1 MANILVNPGT
11 TTAVA
16 TIDIGGGVESPRIN
30 LISATGNTLYGSA
43 GSPAAGTTV
52 LAVQGVSLGFPQPI
66 SVSQVGTTAISAGSG
81 AMDGG
86 TQRVALATNS
96 PGVTV
101 TGQTIMSASLPIT
114 IASNQQTISV
124 APDTSVLAVGASGS
138 TLTPKFRALS
148 ASTLGTNTVV
158 ATVSAKKIRVV
169 QWIATTKAAVDF
181 KWQSHGGTDL
191 TGLFYGSGAGGGAG
205 GAYNPLGHFETAAG
219 EALDINLSVATT
231 VGGSLVYV
239 EV

>member
-16 TIDIGGGVESPRIN
+16 TIDIGGGVESPRVN
-30 LISATGNTLYGSA
+30 LISATGNTIYGSA

-66 SVSQVGTTAISAGSG
+66 SLTQIGTTAVSTGSG
-81 AMDGG
+81 TMDLG

-96 PGVTV
+96 PGVTPF
-101 TGQTIMSASLPIT
+101 GQNVMLASLPIT

-124 APDTSVLAVGASGS
+124 ATDTSAISLGATGS
-138 TLTPKFRALS
+138 TAIPKFRALS

-205 GAYNPLGHFETAAG
+205 GAYNPLGHFETTAG

>member
-16 TIDIGGGVESPRIN
+16 TIDIGGGVESPRVN
-30 LISATGNTLYGSA
+30 LINGTGLSIYGTA
-43 GSPAAGTTV
+43 GSPPAGATV
-52 LAVQGVSLGFPQPI
+52 FSVQGVSGGTSQPI
-66 SVSQVGTTAISAGSG
+66 SVSQIGTTTVSVGSG
-81 AMDGG
+81 AMDAG
-86 TQRVALATNS
+86 TQRMALASNS
-96 PGVTV
+96 PGVTAV
-101 TGQTIMSASLPIT
+101 GQTTMAASLPIT
-114 IASNQQTISV
+114 IASNQQTV
-124 APDTSVLAVGASGS
+124 AVAADTAMLCSGGS
-138 TLTPKFRALS
+138 GTTLTPKFRALS

-158 ATVSAKKIRVV
+158 ATVSTKKIRVI
-169 QWIATTKAAVDF
+169 QWVATTKATVDF

>member
-1 MANILVNPGT
+1 MPNILVNPGT

-16 TIDIGGGVESPRIN
+16 TIDIGGGVESPRVN
-30 LISATGNTLYGSA
+30 LINQAGVSIYGI
-43 GSPAAGTTV
+43 AGTPNGTSV
-52 LAVQGVSLGFPQPI
+52 IAVQGI
-66 SVSQVGTTAISAGSG
+66 SGGVAQAISLNQLNAITVSTASG
-81 AMDGG
+81 AMDAG

-96 PGVTV
+96 PGVTGL
-101 TGQTIMSASLPIT
+101 GQTTMAASLPIT
-114 IASNQQTISV
+114 IANNQQTISV
-124 APDTSVLAVGASGS
+124 AADSSALCS
-138 TLTPKFRALS
+138 TGTGTTLIPKFQPISVS
-148 ASTLGTNTVV
+148 ALGTSTVV
-158 ATVSAKKIRVV
+158 ATVSAKRIRVV

-191 TGLFYGSGAGGGAG
+191 TGLFYSAGVGGGAG
-205 GAYNPLGHFETAAG
+205 GAYNPLGHFQTVSG

>member
-1 MANILVNPGT
+1 
-11 TTAVA
+11 
-16 TIDIGGGVESPRIN
+16 
-30 LISATGNTLYGSA
+30 
-43 GSPAAGTTV
+43 
-52 LAVQGVSLGFPQPI
+52 
-66 SVSQVGTTAISAGSG
+66 
-81 AMDGG
+81 MDSG

-96 PGVTV
+96 PGVT
-101 TGQTIMSASLPIT
+101 TLGQTVMAGSLPIT

-124 APDTSVLAVGASGS
+124 SQDTSLLTNTATGS

-148 ASTLGTNTVV
+148 ASALGTNTVV
-158 ATVSAKKIRVV
+158 ATVSARKIRVV
-169 QWIATTKAAVDF
+169 QWIATTVAANNF

-191 TGLFYGSGAGGGAG
+191 TGLFYSSGAGGGAG